1 MQDESKKRLWVDANV
16 ILRFIT
22 KDPPEMAARAAR
34 LMTKAEKGE
43 VSLYISPLVLAEI
56 IWVLKSFYRYAMTE
70 IAQVM
75 VALVSAPGVEIDDRT
90 MFIQAVELSR
100 DRNVDFVDAYLAL
113 QAAAAKEPVC
123 TFDETDFKRLPV
135 EWRTPK

>member
-1 MQDESKKRLWVDANV
+1 MKRRWVDANV

-34 LMTKAEKGE
+34 LMAKAEKGE
-43 VSLYISPLVLAEI
+43 VVLYIAPLVVAEI
-56 IWVLKSFYRYAMTE
+56 IWVLKSFYHYTMTD

-75 VALVSAPGVEIDDRT
+75 SALISAAGIEVDDRALL
-90 MFIQAVELSR
+90 FRAVEQSR

-113 QAAAAKEPVC
+113 QAAAQGEPVC

-135 EWRTPK
+135 EWMTPK